1 MFPLKY
7 WGNNKIDTTFEIMV
21 GVFSVKRCQEMK
33 TFIQD
38 DIICVYSLNLKRTE
52 QREIILRLVIQTLYQ
67 T

>member
-21 GVFSVKRCQEMK
+21 GVFSVKRYQEMK

-52 QREIILRLVIQTLYQ
+52 QREIILRLVIQTYQ